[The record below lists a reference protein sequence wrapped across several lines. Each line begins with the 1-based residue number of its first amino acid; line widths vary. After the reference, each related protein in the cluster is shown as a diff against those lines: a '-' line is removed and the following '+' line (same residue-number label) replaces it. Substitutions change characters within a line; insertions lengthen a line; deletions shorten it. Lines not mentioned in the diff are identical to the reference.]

1 MHRECYLEKPVQT
14 SNMEAMTGKK
24 CLNECGLL
32 LDRKAICVFRA
43 FVREEFA
50 VNTKHTGQV
59 GSLYPL

>member
-1 MHRECYLEKPVQT
+1 
-14 SNMEAMTGKK
+14 MEAMTGKK

-32 LDRKAICVFRA
+32 LDRKAICVFRV